1 MWYIIITNSFSLSVS
16 CVHLPKRLYRFLS
29 YWYCCVLTNPPVLL
43 YPFPASAAHLKNMEN
58 GCLRC
63 HPPCF
68 LYTVYL
74 LNIILR
80 IPRAWLLRAWFFLN
94 LQESFPELLRPANTH
109 RYKSATQL
117 RGSFLYESL
126 FDPLCRIQTGYGNV
140 SARCRAYSSLPDNTG
155 SRPPPLLR

>member
-43 YPFPASAAHLKNMEN
+43 YPFPASAAYLKNMEN
-58 GCLRC
+58 GCLAL
-63 HPPCF
+63 PSSMF
-68 LYTVYL
+68 SLYCLFTQYYFANPAGMTLASV
-74 LNIILR
+74 IL
-80 IPRAWLLRAWFFLN
+80 PY
-94 LQESFPELLRPANTH
+94 LQESFPEILRPASTH
-109 RYKSATQL
+109 RCKSATQL

-126 FDPLCRIQTGYGNV
+126 FDPLCRIQTGSGNV